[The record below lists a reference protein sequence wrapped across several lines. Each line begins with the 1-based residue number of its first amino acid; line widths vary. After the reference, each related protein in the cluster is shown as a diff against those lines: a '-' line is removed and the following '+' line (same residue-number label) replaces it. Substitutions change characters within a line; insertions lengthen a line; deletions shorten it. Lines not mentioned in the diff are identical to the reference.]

1 VSDQQRELAG
11 LVESRAEKSGDLSDD
26 SLRGEERVV
35 LGGELLDELLV
46 LVQLL
51 QIIDREEID
60 SDLLSLITVELIT
73 EDTDGVVGLSDGGE
87 LDGARETL
95 VLLGVV
101 VLQTDLELK
110 SLGVSSS
117 LGLTL
122 GGFLLGL
129 GSSGGLALRGRG
141 QQVFDVLSKLF
152 A

>member
-60 SDLLSLITVELIT
+60 ADLLGLITVELIT
-73 EDTDGVVGLSDGGE
+73 EDADGVVGLGDGGE

-141 QQVFDVLSKLF
+141 QQVFEEEIGLF
-152 A
+152 